1 MTNMPNEKDNYQKL
15 MGGLQDESAPSGL
28 YRAVILH
35 LASEQK
41 RVGKKK
47 FALAGLA
54 LLVSIGAAVSAVLVL
69 AGSLSESGFW
79 KFVSLAFS
87 DGDMMLTYWRQFA
100 MSLLES
106 FSAPEF
112 IVSLICVFA
121 ALLSLR
127 FLMKNKNIISSSNK
141 LQLV

>member
-69 AGSLSESGFW
+69 AGSLSESGF
-79 KFVSLAFS
+79 
-87 DGDMMLTYWRQFA
+87 
-100 MSLLES
+100 
-106 FSAPEF
+106 
-112 IVSLICVFA
+112 
-121 ALLSLR
+121 
-127 FLMKNKNIISSSNK
+127 
-141 LQLV
+141 